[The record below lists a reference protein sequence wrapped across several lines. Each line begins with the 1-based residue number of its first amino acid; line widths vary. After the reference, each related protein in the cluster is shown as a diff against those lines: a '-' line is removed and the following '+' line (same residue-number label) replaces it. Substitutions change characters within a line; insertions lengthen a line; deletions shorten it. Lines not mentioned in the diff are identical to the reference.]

1 MATKTSKRAL
11 DALQQAGIADTPSA
25 LRALVIYAA
34 QNPGLEWGNYVS
46 GWHDKAGRTA
56 FRSDS
61 RRITAAWHLVQT
73 NARICAS
80 VGVTDDDIFEACER
94 AFSGRLNVKHH
105 FTAPDALPGR
115 YAVEYCTGQYWPTE
129 YRAAV
134 AAVLDRASTLAFER
148 NCAKQAA

>member
-34 QNPGLEWGNYVS
+34 QNPGFEFVNYWTGDRRQS
-46 GWHDKAGRTA
+46 LALYRGDYARAAKGWREV
-56 FRSDS
+56 R
-61 RRITAAWHLVQT
+61 T

-80 VGVTDDDIFEACER
+80 VGVTDDDILTACKDGGR
-94 AFSGRLNVKHH
+94 AEVTKTNSGEFSVHY
-105 FTAPDALPGR
+105 T
-115 YAVEYCTGQYWPTE
+115 TGQYFPVE
-129 YRAAV
+129 YRGAISRL
-134 AAVLDRASTLAFER
+134 LDRASTLAFER